1 MTDDR
6 LIELFSKE
14 RLESYTDDSEHRANF
29 KLIKSISDKLGA
41 IEIITRNKVATISG
55 VDDNVFISQQTLG
68 YWVTLMDETKIHNKV
83 VDFDSIDFRKYARS
97 NIKFEWR
104 NYQKVKI
111 IYSLIRTIRNRAFH
125 FENLY
130 KLNANNTPRLSTKQN
145 DIIVGIEPKYIEYF
159 LKDVLKCFDTGLIE
173 YLEGGAQGAP

>member
-1 MTDDR
+1 MDLIGLFSADR
-6 LIELFSKE
+6 LA
-14 RLESYTDDSEHRANF
+14 SYASDDEHRANF

-41 IEIITRNKVATISG
+41 VEIITRNKTADVLGLS
-55 VDDNVFISQQTLG
+55 DSVFISRQTLG
-68 YWVTLMDETKIHNKV
+68 YWVTVMDEARIHNKIAN
-83 VDFDSIDFRKYARS
+83 FREIDLRAYART

-111 IYSLIRTIRNRAFH
+111 VYGIIRTIRNRAFH

-130 KLNANNTPRLSTKQN
+130 KLNANGTPRLSTKLKE
-145 DIIVGIEPKYIEYF
+145 IIVGIEPPKIETF
-159 LKDVLKCFDTGLIE
+159 LNDILKCFDEDLIE